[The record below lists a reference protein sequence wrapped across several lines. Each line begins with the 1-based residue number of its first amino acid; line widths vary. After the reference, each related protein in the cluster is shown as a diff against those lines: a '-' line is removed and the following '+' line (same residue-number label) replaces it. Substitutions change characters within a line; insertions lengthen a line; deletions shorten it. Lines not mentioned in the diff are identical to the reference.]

1 MTLSQ
6 IMELCRA
13 HPVPAAILLLLGG
26 TITVKKMELPVW
38 GVCTA
43 WINGWLDGL
52 GKRLNASLAEEIK
65 RQGTELSAMQSIV
78 GQLQETLAAHELI
91 ADRRRADDYRRDIL
105 RFNREL
111 MAGSAPDRESY
122 VEALTLIDRYCEY
135 CREHPDYPNSRAT
148 AAIENIRQH
157 YQQCLLVGF

>member
-6 IMELCRA
+6 IMDLCRA
-13 HPVPAAILLLLGG
+13 HPVPAVILLLLGG
-26 TITVKKMELPVW
+26 TITLKKMELPVW
-38 GVCTA
+38 EVCTA

-52 GKRLNASLAEEIK
+52 GKRLNASLAKEIE
-65 RQGTELSAMQSIV
+65 RQGAELSAMQSVV

-105 RFNREL
+105 RFNREI
-111 MAGSAPDRESY
+111 MEGCKPDRESY